1 MLVVQCVCVW
11 AGGGY
16 IISCKDK
23 VFHSSCH
30 ILTQLKLQ
38 ARINSQ
44 NVTELACYSGTGR
57 TKIKP
62 PPCDTSG
69 AHTVNQI
76 NYEAIKK
83 YASDATTKSLKAQ

>member
-1 MLVVQCVCVW
+1 MCVCVW

-16 IISCKDK
+16 IISCKNK

-30 ILTQLKLQ
+30 ILTQLKPQ
-38 ARINSQ
+38 AGINSQ
-44 NVTELACYSGTGR
+44 NVTELAGYSGAGN

-62 PPCDTSG
+62 LPCDTSG
-69 AHTVNQI
+69 THAVNQI

-83 YASDATTKSLKAQ
+83 YASHATTKSLKAQ